1 MVKSTLNKK
10 FFRGIKNN
18 FSQLI
23 SIVLM
28 LILGVTIFIGIDST
42 WRSLEAYKDNAYSSE
57 NKSDIE
63 LFVTPTLSKEIESK
77 KVQDLE
83 NISSVELSFQSEA
96 IVENFSSQE
105 VILNAVKE
113 DFTLNCYTVTDGQGE
128 IGNDRCVVDKSFA
141 EENKIKIGDK
151 LRFSVNDISKE
162 FIVNGLVTSSSYMYI
177 TPDSTTVVPDHKEY
191 GFVYLSL
198 EDAKTFTNNTPIV
211 NRILIEVNEEKNIE
225 KAKKSVE
232 EVFQNS
238 LISLL
243 STKETLN
250 DLAINQKITQYKTI
264 GSLFPV
270 IFFAIVILMSF
281 TTMYRLINKERTT
294 IGIMKSLGLSNTRI
308 LFHYLSYSLLVS
320 LTGTIVGVLLGWKLI
335 PSYIWNFFEELFIFN
350 DYSIV
355 LDVKQVILISI
366 TSIMSTC
373 LATIFVFKK
382 LGREEPAILL
392 RDKTVSIGKKNI
404 IEKVPLIWG
413 KLRTSQKLIVRQI
426 FNGKVRAVMTILGV
440 IGCTALL
447 LSALGIR
454 DTINSVATSV
464 YEKSYLYESK
474 IYLDESKV
482 TPEFIVEENKKKK
495 NEFVEERGLF
505 FMSDKRNKS
514 GMLHVLENDS
524 ELIKIH
530 NLKGEPIDL
539 KTGDILITEKT
550 AEIYSLKKG
559 DTLRFND
566 KNGESIKLE
575 INKIGILNIGQ
586 GVYLTQATWKNL
598 KQNFSSTSIIS
609 SDKNVNYLESY
620 SKKILKTEKQK
631 EDFLS
636 SMSSTLSMSMLLILA
651 ASLLLI
657 VVLYNL
663 GILNFGDRSR
673 SLATLS
679 VLGFKPFELKTFLST
694 ENIILSIM
702 GIILGI
708 PIGILLHKKIF
719 VSAGMGDE
727 LDFTPIIEWQSY
739 LITFSFTILLIIL
752 ITIFLN
758 RKIKKIKMVEA
769 LKSVE

>member
-96 IVENFSSQE
+96 IVESFSSQE

-113 DFTLNCYTVTDGQGE
+113 DFTLNRYTVTDGQGK

-211 NRILIEVNEEKNIE
+211 NRILIEINEEKNIE

-238 LISLL
+238 LISLV

-281 TTMYRLINKERTT
+281 TTMYRLINKERIT

-335 PSYIWNFFEELFIFN
+335 PNYIWNFFEELFIFN

-413 KLRTSQKLIVRQI
+413 KLRTSQKLIIRQI

-482 TPEFIVEENKKKK
+482 TREFIVEENKKKK

-739 LITFSFTILLIIL
+739 LITFSFAILLIIL

>member
-1 MVKSTLNKK
+1 M
-10 FFRGIKNN
+10 
-18 FSQLI
+18 
-23 SIVLM
+23 
-28 LILGVTIFIGIDST
+28 
-42 WRSLEAYKDNAYSSE
+42 
-57 NKSDIE
+57 
-63 LFVTPTLSKEIESK
+63 
-77 KVQDLE
+77 
-83 NISSVELSFQSEA
+83 
-96 IVENFSSQE
+96 
-105 VILNAVKE
+105 
-113 DFTLNCYTVTDGQGE
+113 
-128 IGNDRCVVDKSFA
+128 
-141 EENKIKIGDK
+141 
-151 LRFSVNDISKE
+151 
-162 FIVNGLVTSSSYMYI
+162 
-177 TPDSTTVVPDHKEY
+177 
-191 GFVYLSL
+191 
-198 EDAKTFTNNTPIV
+198 
-211 NRILIEVNEEKNIE
+211 
-225 KAKKSVE
+225 
-232 EVFQNS
+232 
-238 LISLL
+238 
-243 STKETLN
+243 
-250 DLAINQKITQYKTI
+250 
-264 GSLFPV
+264 
-270 IFFAIVILMSF
+270 
-281 TTMYRLINKERTT
+281 
-294 IGIMKSLGLSNTRI
+294 
-308 LFHYLSYSLLVS
+308 
-320 LTGTIVGVLLGWKLI
+320 
-335 PSYIWNFFEELFIFN
+335 
-350 DYSIV
+350 
-355 LDVKQVILISI
+355 
-366 TSIMSTC
+366 
-373 LATIFVFKK
+373 
-382 LGREEPAILL
+382 
-392 RDKTVSIGKKNI
+392 
-404 IEKVPLIWG
+404 PLIWG
-413 KLRTSQKLIVRQI
+413 KLRTSQKLIIRQI

-566 KNGESIKLE
+566 TNGESIKLE

-620 SKKILKTEKQK
+620 SKKISKTEKQK

-702 GIILGI
+702 GIVLGI

-727 LDFTPIIEWQSY
+727 LDFTPVIEWKSY
-739 LITFSFTILLIIL
+739 LITISFTIVLIIL

>member
-113 DFTLNCYTVTDGQGE
+113 DFTLNRYTVTDGQGE

-559 DTLRFND
+559 DTLKFND

>member
-113 DFTLNCYTVTDGQGE
+113 DFTLNRYTVTDGQGE

-151 LRFSVNDISKE
+151 VRFSVNDISKE

-373 LATIFVFKK
+373 LATILVFKK

-413 KLRTSQKLIVRQI
+413 KLRTSQKLIIRQI

-454 DTINSVATSV
+454 DTINSVASSV

-566 KNGESIKLE
+566 TNGESIKLE

>member
-63 LFVTPTLSKEIESK
+63 VFVTPTLSKEIESK

-96 IVENFSSQE
+96 IVENFSSQG

-113 DFTLNCYTVTDGQGE
+113 DFTLNRYTVTDGQGE

-151 LRFSVNDISKE
+151 LSFSVNDISKE

-232 EVFQNS
+232 KVFQNS

-250 DLAINQKITQYKTI
+250 DLAINQKSTQYKTI
-264 GSLFPV
+264 DSLFPV

-294 IGIMKSLGLSNTRI
+294 IGIMKSLGLSNARI

-335 PSYIWNFFEELFIFN
+335 PSYIWKFFEELFIFN

-382 LGREEPAILL
+382 LGKEEPATLL
-392 RDKTVSIGKKNI
+392 REKAVSVGKKNI

-413 KLRTSQKLIVRQI
+413 KLRTSQKLIIRQI

-550 AEIYSLKKG
+550 AEIYRLKKG

-566 KNGESIKLE
+566 TKGESIKLE

-620 SKKILKTEKQK
+620 SKKISKTEKQK

-702 GIILGI
+702 GIVLGI

-719 VSAGMGDE
+719 VNAGMGDE

-739 LITFSFTILLIIL
+739 
-752 ITIFLN
+752 
-758 RKIKKIKMVEA
+758 
-769 LKSVE
+769 

>member
-77 KVQDLE
+77 KVQNLE

-113 DFTLNCYTVTDGQGE
+113 DFTLNRYTVTDGQGE

-366 TSIMSTC
+366 TSSMSTC

-413 KLRTSQKLIVRQI
+413 KLRTSQKLIIRQI

-702 GIILGI
+702 GIMLGI
-708 PIGILLHKKIF
+708 PIGGLLHKKIF

>member
-63 LFVTPTLSKEIESK
+63 LFVTPTLSKEIKSK

-113 DFTLNCYTVTDGQGE
+113 DFTLNRYTVTDGQGE

-413 KLRTSQKLIVRQI
+413 KLRTSQKLIIRQI

-559 DTLRFND
+559 DTIRFND

>member
-23 SIVLM
+23 SIILM

-57 NKSDIE
+57 NKSDFE
-63 LFVTPTLSKEIESK
+63 VFVSPTLSKEIESK

-113 DFTLNCYTVTDGQGE
+113 DFTLNRYTVTDGQGE

-151 LRFSVNDISKE
+151 LSFSVNDISKE

-232 EVFQNS
+232 KVFQNS

-294 IGIMKSLGLSNTRI
+294 IGIMKSLGLSNARI

-335 PSYIWNFFEELFIFN
+335 PSYIWKFFGELFIFN

-366 TSIMSTC
+366 TSILSTC

-382 LGREEPAILL
+382 LGKEEPATLL
-392 RDKTVSIGKKNI
+392 REKAVSVGKKNI

-413 KLRTSQKLIVRQI
+413 KLRTSQKLIIRQI

-566 KNGESIKLE
+566 TNGESIKLE

-609 SDKNVNYLESY
+609 SDKNVNYLEIY
-620 SKKILKTEKQK
+620 SKKISKTEKQK

-719 VSAGMGDE
+719 VNAGMGDE

-739 LITFSFTILLIIL
+739 LITISFTILLIIL

>member
-23 SIVLM
+23 SIILM

-63 LFVTPTLSKEIESK
+63 VFVSPTLSKEIESK

-96 IVENFSSQE
+96 IVENLSSQE

-113 DFTLNCYTVTDGQGE
+113 DFTLNRYTVTDGQGE

-151 LRFSVNDISKE
+151 VRFSVNDISKE

-211 NRILIEVNEEKNIE
+211 NRILIEVNEEKNSE

-373 LATIFVFKK
+373 LATILVFKK

-413 KLRTSQKLIVRQI
+413 KLRTSQKLIIRQI

>member
-10 FFRGIKNN
+10 IFRGIKNN

-96 IVENFSSQE
+96 TVENFSSQE

-113 DFTLNCYTVTDGQGE
+113 DFTLNRYTVTDGQGE

-413 KLRTSQKLIVRQI
+413 KLRTSQKLIIRQI

-464 YEKSYLYESK
+464 YGKSYLYESK

-482 TPEFIVEENKKKK
+482 TPKFIVEENKKKK

-566 KNGESIKLE
+566 TNGESIKLE

-719 VSAGMGDE
+719 VSAVMGDE

>member
-113 DFTLNCYTVTDGQGE
+113 DFTLNRYTVTDGQGE

-373 LATIFVFKK
+373 LATILVFKK

-413 KLRTSQKLIVRQI
+413 KLRTSQKLIIRQI

-474 IYLDESKV
+474 IYIDESKV

-559 DTLRFND
+559 DTLKFND

>member
-63 LFVTPTLSKEIESK
+63 LFVTPSLSKEIESK
-77 KVQDLE
+77 KVQNLE

-113 DFTLNCYTVTDGQGE
+113 DFTLNRYTVTDGQGE

-413 KLRTSQKLIVRQI
+413 KLRTSQKLIIRQI

-530 NLKGEPIDL
+530 NLKGGPIDL

-620 SKKILKTEKQK
+620 SKKISKTEKQK

>member
-113 DFTLNCYTVTDGQGE
+113 DFTLNRYTVTDGQGE

-151 LRFSVNDISKE
+151 LRFSVKDISKE

-373 LATIFVFKK
+373 LATILVFKK

-413 KLRTSQKLIVRQI
+413 KLRTSQKLIIRQI

-559 DTLRFND
+559 DTLKFND

>member
-113 DFTLNCYTVTDGQGE
+113 DFTLNRYTVTDGQGE

-335 PSYIWNFFEELFIFN
+335 PSYIWNFFKELFIFN

-373 LATIFVFKK
+373 LATILVFKK
-382 LGREEPAILL
+382 LGREEPALLL

-413 KLRTSQKLIVRQI
+413 KLRTSQKLIIRQI

-474 IYLDESKV
+474 IYIDESKV

-566 KNGESIKLE
+566 TNGESIKLG